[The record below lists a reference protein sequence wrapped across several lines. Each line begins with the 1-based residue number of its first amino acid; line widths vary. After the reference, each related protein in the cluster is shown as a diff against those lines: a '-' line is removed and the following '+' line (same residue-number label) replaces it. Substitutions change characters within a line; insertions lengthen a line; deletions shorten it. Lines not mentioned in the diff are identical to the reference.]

1 MHPQYSVRRDLEQKT
16 ASRVAWRRCKSARCK
31 RAWLWFAPGLTTLF
45 IGLLKCHTAS
55 NTAPALVCLRAAEDL
70 HDAGQQLAG
79 ASAHVHGLEG
89 EAQRVD
95 ADHRN
100 SRIQAEARGVDLAG
114 LITRR

>member
-1 MHPQYSVRRDLEQKT
+1 L
-16 ASRVAWRRCKSARCK
+16 A
-31 RAWLWFAPGLTTLF
+31 
-45 IGLLKCHTAS
+45 
-55 NTAPALVCLRAAEDL
+55 CLRAAEDL
-70 HDAGQQLAG
+70 HDAGQQLPG

-95 ADHRN
+95 ADHRSN